1 MNIEINEKG
10 QNEMNPRLATL
21 IGILLVAALFRVLPH
36 PPNVAPI
43 AAMALFAGAYFT
55 DRKLAFVLPFAALLL
70 SDLVLGFHSSMVFV
84 YGAFAATVVMGL
96 ALQAHRRP
104 LPILGAALG
113 SSVLFFV
120 VTNFGA
126 WLSHDMYPKTIE
138 GLMAAYTAG
147 IPFFRNTV
155 AGDLLFVALFF
166 GGFALAERYIPALR
180 EQRAA
185 TA

>member
-1 MNIEINEKG
+1 
-10 QNEMNPRLATL
+10 MNPRLATL

-55 DRKLAFVLPFAALLL
+55 DRKLALILPFAALLL
-70 SDLVLGFHSSMVFV
+70 SDLVIGFHSTMVFV
-84 YGAFAATVVMGL
+84 YAAFAATVGIGL
-96 ALQAHRRP
+96 LLQTRRRV
-104 LPILGAALG
+104 LPIAGAALG
-113 SSVLFFV
+113 SSVLFFL
-120 VTNFGA
+120 VTNFGS
-126 WLSHDMYPKTIE
+126 WLSHGMYPLTGE

-147 IPFFRNTV
+147 IPFFRNTLI
-155 AGDLLFVALFF
+155 GDLAFVALFF

-180 EQRAA
+180 EQRTA

>member
-1 MNIEINEKG
+1 
-10 QNEMNPRLATL
+10 MNPRLATL
-21 IGILLVAALFRVLPH
+21 IGILIVAALFRILPH

-55 DRKLAFVLPFAALLL
+55 DRKLAFVLPFAALVI
-70 SDLVLGFHSSMVFV
+70 SDLVIGFHSTMLFV
-84 YGAFAATVVMGL
+84 YAAFAITVVMGFW
-96 ALQAHRRP
+96 LQSRRRA

-113 SSVLFFV
+113 SSVLFFL

-126 WLSHDMYPKTIE
+126 WLSHGMYPLNAE

-147 IPFFRNTV
+147 IPFFRNTLI
-155 AGDLLFVALFF
+155 GDLLFVVLFF
-166 GGFALAERYIPALR
+166 GGFSLAERYIPALR
-180 EQRAA
+180 ERGAA